1 MCVFVRDCCKLA
13 DENQS
18 HCKGDG
24 RCQGHPHTHR
34 HRQGFGFVM
43 KSDLA
48 ELFTS
53 PVHPVM
59 IYYLSPFLASE
70 CVPVVAV
77 FLQPRILPL
86 VSKIIFAEQ
95 KYLL

>member
-1 MCVFVRDCCKLA
+1 MSGSPSHTQAQAGCV
-13 DENQS
+13 
-18 HCKGDG
+18 
-24 RCQGHPHTHR
+24 
-34 HRQGFGFVM
+34 GFVM
-43 KSDLA
+43 KSSLA

-86 VSKIIFAEQ
+86 VSKIICAEW
-95 KYLL
+95 KCLL